1 MRKLFNNK
9 KGFTLTEVMIGMT
22 ILTIAIVSAT
32 SLLVGLIS
40 TNQNNLHTLQ
50 ANYLA
55 MEGIEGVRNIRDTN
69 WLHNRDWLGGI
80 PALWGTA
87 FVVPEGVAGEN
98 LYSLILENQ
107 AFLQGKAEAAV
118 AGVQGLSG
126 SKTWTVVDS
135 AGEGVNWVNG
145 VDSGFKRTVA
155 INKYDCGE
163 IDESGCNNYV
173 LVVAKVSWLE
183 GAKEREVSM
192 SEVMTNW
199 KGGAL

>member
-1 MRKLFNNK
+1 MRKLLNNK

-32 SLLVGLIS
+32 SLLVGLIG
-40 TNQNNLHTLQ
+40 TNQSNMHTLQ

-69 WLHNRDWLGGI
+69 WLHNRDWLGNYAQ
-80 PALWGTA
+80 PLWGSN
-87 FVVPEGVAGEN
+87 FVVPGTSDGEN
-98 LYSLILENQ
+98 IYSVILNSGQ
-107 AFLQGKAEAAV
+107 AFS
-118 AGVQGLSG
+118 QGLAESNVG
-126 SKTWTVVDS
+126 IQGLDGAKTWSVVN
-135 AGEGVNWVNG
+135 GESGNLKWVNG
-145 VDSGFKRTVA
+145 EESDFKRTVA
-155 INKYDCGE
+155 IKRYECGE
-163 IDESGCNNYV
+163 DDCSNYV
-173 LVVAKVSWLE
+173 LVVVKVAWLE